1 MNESAV
7 LLVEDEATLAEVL
20 SAYLSQAGFTV
31 QVLSRGDQV
40 LPWLAEHKVDLLIL
54 DVMLPGLDGFELTR
68 RIRTSS
74 RLPILLTTA
83 RVEEGERIAGLGLG
97 ADDYICKPYSPR
109 EVVARV
115 QAVLRRVGEPVPV
128 NVDQA
133 LSLDAQGYRVCRAG
147 QVVQLTA
154 VEFRLMQV
162 MRRYPGRIFSR
173 QQLMDQIYLDG
184 RVVSERTVDSRVKKL
199 RRKIESLGGGEQI
212 EAVYGLGYRISEG
225 GAVLA

>member
-1 MNESAV
+1 MNESTV

-20 SAYLSQAGFTV
+20 AAYLSQAGFTV

-68 RIRTSS
+68 RIRTAS
-74 RLPILLTTA
+74 RMPILLTTA
-83 RVEEGERIAGLGLG
+83 RVEEGERITGLGLG

-115 QAVLRRVGEPVPV
+115 QAVLRRVVEPVPA
-128 NVDQA
+128 NADQA
-133 LSLDAQGYRVCRAG
+133 LRLDAQGYRVCRAG

-162 MRRYPGRIFSR
+162 MRRSPGRIFSR

-184 RVVSERTVDSRVKKL
+184 RVVSERTVDSHVKKL

-212 EAVYGLGYRISEG
+212 EAVYGVGYRISEG
-225 GAVLA
+225 GTVLA